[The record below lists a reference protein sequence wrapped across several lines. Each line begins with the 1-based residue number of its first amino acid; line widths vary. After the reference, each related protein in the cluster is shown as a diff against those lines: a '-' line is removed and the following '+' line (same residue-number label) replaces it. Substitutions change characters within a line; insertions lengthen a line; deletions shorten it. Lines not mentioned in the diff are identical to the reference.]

1 MNQDSPE
8 REVQDEDGANA
19 ITELDHKE
27 IRGSLK
33 KTDDPGIQ
41 TVDDWLIEI
50 DFALH
55 GSQSQNRLKT
65 N

>member
-1 MNQDSPE
+1 MKNYSPSQDNSGVSMNQDSPG

-27 IRGSLK
+27 IRGSLR

-41 TVDDWLIEI
+41 TVDE
-50 DFALH
+50 
-55 GSQSQNRLKT
+55 
-65 N
+65 